1 MGKLSWG
8 ATSHRHWERKWQT
21 MVGKEFVKGLTAMM
35 GYLLMVKSM
44 LSTLRQLI
52 KDDVSR
58 VLVSPYPEQTFSLG
72 KGS

>member
-1 MGKLSWG
+1 
-8 ATSHRHWERKWQT
+8 